1 MQIIF
6 KIDMYRTMI
15 KLFKNLKK
23 LKLADSTVMPNQS
36 NSPQTTEPTEPI
48 QDIDNSNS
56 PSEEIIEVSLRQDYV
71 LPKGGIK
78 GCYKVIKV

>member
-6 KIDMYRTMI
+6 EIDMYRTMM

-23 LKLADSTVMPNQS
+23 LKLADSTVTPNQS
-36 NSPQTTEPTEPI
+36 NSPQTTEHTEPT

-56 PSEEIIEVSLRQDYV
+56 PSEEVSEASSR
-71 LPKGGIK
+71 
-78 GCYKVIKV
+78 